1 MAFEWN
7 FRELMRPR
15 LADAYARRT
24 YETLP
29 EQPTNPMPTQMDP
42 QGQGWLAAQQARNA
56 QSMQGYIPNEAKQ
69 GYGQDYEDRS
79 QSIAGEVGQD
89 YYGNA
94 GGDRG
99 ATAAQVTP
107 NQIKDL
113 QSQIE
118 VIEKRIADNKAK
130 LSNWTGNADKIAA
143 IEARKINVNDPT
155 SIWRWKEDR
164 DNARRIANEQNKPND
179 TAKANALIEVAN
191 AVDNMIIDDRL
202 DTPTANAMLSKLADY
217 KTMLQ
222 KNGLPTSIVDEKI
235 KKIKGEDN
243 SEKNKGP
250 ENSEYSGRPK
260 EQWDNEAKELMAKEN
275 LTQGDIMK
283 FKQKNPIL
291 SDDVLLELNK
301 KHNALIEKDMQI
313 ALNKR
318 YEAARKLAGIDPS
331 MWKLMSKAKRKEVLD
346 KSGL

>member
-1 MAFEWN
+1 MDWN
-7 FRELMRPR
+7 WKGVLQAANQYGMNGYKPGTPQ
-15 LADAYARRT
+15 A
-24 YETLP
+24 
-29 EQPTNPMPTQMDP
+29 P
-42 QGQGWLAAQQARNA
+42 QGYVPYEATLNQRGLSNNMQPDNSVIPGTTYQPDNFGNRQPQAVAQMEAEQQAQA
-56 QSMQGYIPNEAKQ
+56 QAEQEALQKQ
-69 GYGQDYEDRS
+69 QRIEEIEAE
-79 QSIAGEVGQD
+79 IAE
-89 YYGNA
+89 
-94 GGDRG
+94 
-99 ATAAQVTP
+99 
-107 NQIKDL
+107 
-113 QSQIE
+113 IE
-118 VIEKRIADNKAK
+118 QRIAERKRGMAANEDALNTQ
-130 LSNWTGNADKIAA
+130 LAA
-143 IEARKINVNDPT
+143 IEARKINQKDPT
-155 SIWRWKEDR
+155 SIWRWKAQMDE
-164 DNARRIANEQNKPND
+164 NRRIANEQNKVSNS
-179 TAKANALIEVAN
+179 AKANALIEVAN

-318 YEAARKLAGIDPS
+318 YEAARKWAGIDHS